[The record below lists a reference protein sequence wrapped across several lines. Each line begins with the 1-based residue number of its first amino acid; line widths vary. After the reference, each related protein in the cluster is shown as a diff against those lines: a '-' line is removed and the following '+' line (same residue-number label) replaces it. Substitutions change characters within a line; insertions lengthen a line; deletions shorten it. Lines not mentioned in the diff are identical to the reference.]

1 MLKSKERINQ
11 NNSLETQMKKT
22 KFILALLVIGL
33 IGGSIWLLRAADP
46 KHIERQEVVT
56 DIADTFNK

>member
-1 MLKSKERINQ
+1 
-11 NNSLETQMKKT
+11 MKKT